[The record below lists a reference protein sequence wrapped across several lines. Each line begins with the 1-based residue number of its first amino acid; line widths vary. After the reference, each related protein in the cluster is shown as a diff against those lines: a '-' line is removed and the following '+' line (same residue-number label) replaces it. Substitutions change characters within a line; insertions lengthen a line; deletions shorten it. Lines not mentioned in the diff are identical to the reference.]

1 MSFLIVPKHFQ
12 MLSVTASLIWGRVGQ
27 VPLIMVTASRVTAVD
42 GAAALNFKK
51 PRLKVPCH

>member
-1 MSFLIVPKHFQ
+1 MSFLIVSKHSQ
-12 MLSVTASLIWGRVGQ
+12 MFSVTAALIWGRVGQ

-51 PRLKVPCH
+51 PT